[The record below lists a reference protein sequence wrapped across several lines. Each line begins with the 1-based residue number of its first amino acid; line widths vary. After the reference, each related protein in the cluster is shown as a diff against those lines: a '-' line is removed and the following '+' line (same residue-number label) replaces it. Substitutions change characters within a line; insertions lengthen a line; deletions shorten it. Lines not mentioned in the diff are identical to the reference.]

1 VGEVVGAFSCW
12 DCREKVDEG
21 VIDCLLGTFG
31 GLAQAVFELG
41 EEHLDRVEVRRVLGQ
56 EEELGTGGPE
66 SLTDG
71 AAPMGSEIVHDDDV
85 AWSQGR
91 DEDLVDVL
99 AEGLAIDRA
108 LDEPRRLDAI
118 MPKGSEEGHGR
129 PAAMWHLRREALA
142 TRAPAAQRRHIGLGP
157 GLVDEDETGG
167 IDPIL
172 VGLPLLASSRHVGT
186 IALAGDQRL
195 FL

>member
-1 VGEVVGAFSCW
+1 L

-21 VIDCLLGTFG
+21 IIDCLFGAFG
-31 GLAQAVFELG
+31 GLAQGVFELG
-41 EEHLDRVEVRRVLGQ
+41 EEHLDRIEVGRVLGQ
-56 EEELGTGGPE
+56 EEELGTSGPE
-66 SLTDG
+66 RLTDG
-71 AAPMGSEIVHDDDV
+71 AAAMGSEIIHNDDV
-85 AWSQGR
+85 AWSQRR

-108 LDEPRRLDAI
+108 IDEPRRLDAI
-118 MPKGSEEGHGR
+118 MPQGSEEGHGR
-129 PAAMWHLRREALA
+129 PAPMGHLRREALTA
-142 TRAPAAQRRHIGLGP
+142 WAPATQRRHIGLGP
-157 GLVDEDETGG
+157 GLVDEDEASG

-172 VGLPLLASSRHVGT
+172 VGLPLLASPCDVGT

>member
-1 VGEVVGAFSCW
+1 M
-12 DCREKVDEG
+12 
-21 VIDCLLGTFG
+21 
-31 GLAQAVFELG
+31 FELC

-56 EEELGTGGPE
+56 EEELGSGHPE
-66 SLTDG
+66 CLTDG
-71 AAPMGSEIVHDDDV
+71 AAPVGPEIVHDDDV

-118 MPKGSEEGHGR
+118 MAKGGQEGHGR
-129 PAAMWHLRREALA
+129 PATMRHLGRQAL
-142 TRAPAAQRRHIGLGP
+142 TVRAPAAQRRHIGLGP
-157 GLVDEDETGG
+157 GLVDEDEAGG
-167 IDPIL
+167 IDAIL
-172 VGLPLLASSRHVGT
+172 VGLPLLASPRHVGA

>member
-1 VGEVVGAFSCW
+1 M
-12 DCREKVDEG
+12 
-21 VIDCLLGTFG
+21 
-31 GLAQAVFELG
+31 FELG

-56 EEELGTGGPE
+56 EEELGAGGSE

-71 AAPMGSEIVHDDDV
+71 AALMGSEIVHDDDV
-85 AWSQGR
+85 ARSQR
-91 DEDLVDVL
+91 RNEDLVDVL

-108 LDEPRRLDAI
+108 IDEPWRLDAI

-129 PAAMWHLRREALA
+129 PAAMWHLGREALTA
-142 TRAPAAQRRHIGLGP
+142 RAPAAQRRHIGLGP
-157 GLVDEDETGG
+157 SLVDEDEAGG

-172 VGLPLLASSRHVGT
+172 VGLPLLASPRHIGT
-186 IALAGDQRL
+186 VALAGDQRL